1 MAFSE
6 AAALEFTG
14 GIPYAMRPEGALL
27 LDVLCPKVAG
37 DVAGPSRPVAIF
49 LHGGG
54 WHEGD
59 RGAAM
64 HPWLAPLLA
73 ARGFVTVA
81 PTYRLSGT
89 ATWPAPLDDVM
100 DAVAWVHEHIAEFG
114 GDPSR
119 IGLWGYSAGAHLAAL
134 AARAGPS
141 APSPGGSPHPHPHP
155 PVRAVALAAC
165 PGDLRDTPADPAN
178 EVNRLLGHRGTPA
191 ELSAISPVCQVRAS
205 PPPVL
210 IAHGTADQIVPF
222 AQGEAL
228 RDAVRA
234 AGGEV
239 EWHPIEGG
247 SHSWADAPVAGLDE
261 SAPSFDSLAAAF
273 FERTLAP

>member
-14 GIPYAMRPEGALL
+14 GIPYAVRSEGALL
-27 LDVLCPKVAG
+27 LDVLCPPAAPG
-37 DVAGPSRPVAIF
+37 MAGPSRPVTVF

-134 AARAGPS
+134 AALVVPT
-141 APSPGGSPHPHPHP
+141 PGASPHPYPT
-155 PVRAVALAAC
+155 VRAVALAAC
-165 PGDLRDTPADPAN
+165 PSDLRDTPADPAN
-178 EVNRLLGHRGTPA
+178 EVNRLLGHHGTPA
-191 ELSAISPVCQVRAS
+191 ELRAISPVCRVRAS
-205 PPPVL
+205 PPRTL
-210 IAHGTADQIVPF
+210 IAHGTADEIVPF

-228 RDAVRA
+228 REAVRA

-261 SAPSFDSLAAAF
+261 SAPSFGSLAAAF